1 MKNAFDK
8 VAKKIQLFSEH
19 ATVLGYAFDDVHIK
33 ETTSGGVVVRDVTYD
48 GNSSKAAILAGLS
61 QEKIPCEIIVQGDS
75 DIYLA
80 VPRSKKNE
88 AQNVIDATLR
98 KDGMARLAFSMVRE
112 GSPSPLSL
120 VVDAIARPFSPL
132 RREVAKSLQRLGS

>member
-19 ATVLGYAFDDVHIK
+19 ATVLGYAFDKVHVK
-33 ETTSGGVVVRDVTYD
+33 ETSGGVVVRDVTYD

-61 QEKIPCEIIVQGDS
+61 QEKIPCEIIAQGDS

-88 AQNVIDATLR
+88 AQNVINAALR
-98 KDGMARLAFSMVRE
+98 KDGMAALAFSMVRE